1 MKIKFTSPIHRI
13 KGLNPPPS
21 LSFFHHKTINDMKVH
36 IKKVLNMHIE
46 NSTIDKYISSI
57 FNLNNVNPTYVFR
70 LPDRKNRTL
79 VFRKSD
85 FTAAVFPNITNV
97 NKFSKTNENLQASS
111 SSKHP
116 VKVKNEELLDELKH
130 ERFIFENNLSVNFDD
145 YDDSMKQIVDE
156 NVRSENDFIE
166 LMNELNEDLNQE
178 DLREKYHQRFT
189 TQPVKV
195 VSKKPSYGEKIK
207 SKKKSEEEDWEE
219 LGLSGWTGVVTGSKA
234 QLPKKLVHVLA
245 TLCSYFYRF
254 NCRPKKIPSALAPIY
269 HNFDPLSFLKTSR
282 NPQNIPPRPQT
293 SQEADIEIEELSE
306 QLSTILLKDE
316 ESLLNKTGRVPNQK
330 PRWPITT
337 TRDKHGD
344 NDVFL
349 ARANNP
355 FGHSTKW
362 KYK

>member
-1 MKIKFTSPIHRI
+1 MR
-13 KGLNPPPS
+13 
-21 LSFFHHKTINDMKVH
+21 VH

-116 VKVKNEELLDELKH
+116 VKVKNEELDELKH

-156 NVRSENDFIE
+156 NVRSENDFIK

-178 DLREKYHQRFT
+178 DLREKYRQKL
-189 TQPVKV
+189 PVKV
-195 VSKKPSYGEKIK
+195 AHKKPSYK
-207 SKKKSEEEDWEE
+207 SKKQSEEEDWEE

-234 QLPKKLVHVLA
+234 QLPKKEKLV
-245 TLCSYFYRF
+245 
-254 NCRPKKIPSALAPIY
+254 
-269 HNFDPLSFLKTSR
+269 
-282 NPQNIPPRPQT
+282 
-293 SQEADIEIEELSE
+293 
-306 QLSTILLKDE
+306 LL
-316 ESLLNKTGRVPNQK
+316 
-330 PRWPITT
+330 
-337 TRDKHGD
+337 
-344 NDVFL
+344 
-349 ARANNP
+349 
-355 FGHSTKW
+355 
-362 KYK
+362 

>member
-1 MKIKFTSPIHRI
+1 MKISLTSPLHLL
-13 KGLNPPPS
+13 KGFHPPS
-21 LSFFHHKTINDMKVH
+21 NLNFFHHRTASDMKVH
-36 IKKVLNMHIE
+36 IKNVLNMHFE
-46 NSTIDKYISSI
+46 NSTLDKYISSI

-97 NKFSKTNENLQASS
+97 NKFGKSSENLQASS
-111 SSKHP
+111 SSKQP
-116 VKVKNEELLDELKH
+116 VKVKNEELLMELKH
-130 ERFIFENNLSVNFDD
+130 ERLIFENNLSVNYDD
-145 YDDSMKQIVDE
+145 YDDSMKQIIDE
-156 NVRSENDFIE
+156 NVRSEDEFIQ

-178 DLREKYHQRFT
+178 DLREEYHQRLT
-189 TQPVKV
+189 MEPVK
-195 VSKKPSYGEKIK
+195 KKQSFGEKGK
-207 SKKKSEEEDWEE
+207 PKKQSEKDDWEE
-219 LGLSGWTGVVTGSKA
+219 LGLSGWTGVMTGSKA
-234 QLPKKLVHVLA
+234 ELPRKEKLVRLPAFRANFLNFV
-245 TLCSYFYRF
+245 S
-254 NCRPKKIPSALAPIY
+254 RPKKISTSLAPVY
-269 HNFDPLSFLKTSR
+269 NFDPLSFLKLPKSK
-282 NPQNIPPRPQT
+282 PVET
-293 SQEADIEIEELSE
+293 SQEADMEIEELSE
-306 QLSTILLKDE
+306 QLSAILLKDE
-316 ESLLNKTGRVPNQK
+316 EILLNKTGRAPSQK